1 MRFARLVSRVE
12 HLQAD
17 GIAVIR
23 EARIADQRLG
33 PAPDLHYFLEIAEI
47 PAGDFRCRRVAPR
60 ELGELLSGLFAELG
74 AQLSEVA
81 ACRELP
87 AMLVDDAEIHR
98 KMCGQHF
105 LPEGIGRDREIE
117 LAS

>member
-17 GIAVIR
+17 GIAVIH

-33 PAPDLHYFLEIAEI
+33 AAPDLHYFLEITEI
-47 PAGDFRCRRVAPR
+47 PAGDFRCRRVGPR
-60 ELGELLSGLFAELG
+60 ELGELLSSLLAELG

-81 ACRELP
+81 AGRELP
-87 AMLVDDAEIHR
+87 AMLVNDAESHC
-98 KMCGQHF
+98 KMCAQH
-105 LPEGIGRDREIE
+105 
-117 LAS
+117 